1 MPHTVL
7 YIPLHKLLGHIGQAT
22 TTPAVLLTARRAAAK
37 TTGGHAD
44 SVANEAN
51 GVARCGLGRGAQHAL
66 DHGRDAQ
73 AEASEQGG
81 QEAAGDEGH
90 DDQEED
96 LPGVALGPMDQVAEQ
111 TLHLLVRLLDEALA
125 GRTLVV

>member
-1 MPHTVL
+1 MPHSVL
-7 YIPLHKLLGHIGQAT
+7 YIPLHKLLGHVGEAT
-22 TTPAVLLTARRAAAK
+22 TRRAAAK

-51 GVARCGLGRGAQHAL
+51 GVARCGPGRGAQHAL

-96 LPGVALGPMDQVAEQ
+96 LPGVALGPMDQVAE
-111 TLHLLVRLLDEALA
+111 
-125 GRTLVV
+125 